1 MTQYSIINPPISKL
15 INQSRINQLTKNI
28 MQKFI
33 ASIVVTLLI
42 SSAAFAQGVKT
53 ENKTAKAFLDMLDGT
68 EKTAERAVKQFGSAE
83 VIKNGMIP
91 FGKNALIYKE
101 EDNCV
106 SFYITDDKT
115 KNAYIICTKD
125 GKLESYDTDWD
136 FEEDKK

>member
-1 MTQYSIINPPISKL
+1 
-15 INQSRINQLTKNI
+15 

-42 SSAAFAQGVKT
+42 TSAAFAQGVKT

-68 EKTAERAVKQFGSAE
+68 EKTAQKAIDMFGSKV
-83 VIKNGMIP
+83 VIDNKMIP
-91 FGKNALIYKE
+91 FGKNAVIYKE
-101 EDNCV
+101 EDNCI

>member
-1 MTQYSIINPPISKL
+1 MKKI
-15 INQSRINQLTKNI
+15 
-28 MQKFI
+28 I

-91 FGKNALIYKE
+91 FGKNPVIYKE
-101 EDNCV
+101 EDNCI
-106 SFYITDDKT
+106 SFYITYDKTT

-136 FEEDKK
+136 FEEGK

>member
-1 MTQYSIINPPISKL
+1 MTKYSIINPPIAKL
-15 INQSRINQLTKNI
+15 INQSKINQLTKNI
-28 MQKFI
+28 MQKII

-91 FGKNALIYKE
+91 FGKNPVIYK
-101 EDNCV
+101 DKDGCV
-106 SFYITDDKT
+106 SFYITHEGD

-136 FEEDKK
+136 YDTDK